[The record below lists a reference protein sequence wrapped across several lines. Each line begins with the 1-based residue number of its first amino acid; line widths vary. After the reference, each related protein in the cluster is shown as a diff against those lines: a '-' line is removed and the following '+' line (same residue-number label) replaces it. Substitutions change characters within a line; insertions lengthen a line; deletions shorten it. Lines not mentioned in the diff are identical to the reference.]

1 MSKPTTARAKQKRGA
16 VPATD
21 LGPADSVAYEIV
33 GNRADLRP
41 SVERIVNAGL
51 SAEATEH
58 ALTLFRTALTTA
70 GDPHRDPRAAI
81 ASATGGSK

>member
-1 MSKPTTARAKQKRGA
+1 MSKPTTARAKKRGA

-21 LGPADSVAYEIV
+21 LGPAESIAYEIV
-33 GNRADLRP
+33 GQRADLRP

-51 SAEATEH
+51 SLEATEH
-58 ALTLFRTALTTA
+58 ALTLFQTALSTA

-81 ASATGGSK
+81 ASAEGASK

>member
-1 MSKPTTARAKQKRGA
+1 MSKPTTARAKKRGA

-21 LGPADSVAYEIV
+21 LGPAESIAYEIV
-33 GNRADLRP
+33 GQRADLRP

-51 SAEATEH
+51 SLEATEH
-58 ALTLFRTALTTA
+58 ALTLFQTALTTA